1 MKISSK
7 ILITFLLILSTTI
20 GGTLIDSFVAKSN
33 GDSITLTWQ
42 TIVEENVKEFEIL
55 RGKDK
60 DNLTPIATVD
70 AKGNNS
76 EYSFVDEN
84 AYKTSGSFYA
94 YGLVLVD
101 NAGNKSQVVMNTQV
115 VHDKVSGVKR
125 TWGSIKALF
134 R

>member
-1 MKISSK
+1 MKNSTK
-7 ILITFLLILSTTI
+7 IFLAFLFILSTTI
-20 GGTLIDSFVAKSN
+20 GGTLIDSFVASSN
-33 GDSITLTWQ
+33 GDSITLSWQ
-42 TIVEENVKEFEIL
+42 TIIEENVSEFEIL

-60 DNLTPIATVD
+60 DNLSAIAVVK

-76 EYSFVDEN
+76 QYTFVDEN

-101 NAGNKSQVVMNTQV
+101 YSGNKSQVVMNTQV
-115 VHDKVSGVKR
+115 VHDNVSSVKK

>member
-1 MKISSK
+1 MKNSTK
-7 ILITFLLILSTTI
+7 IFLAFLFILSTTI
-20 GGTLIDSFVAKSN
+20 GGTLIDSFVASSN
-33 GDSITLTWQ
+33 GDSITLSWQ
-42 TIVEENVKEFEIL
+42 TIIEENVNEFEIL
-55 RGKDK
+55 RGRDK
-60 DNLTPIATVD
+60 DNLSAIAVVK

-76 EYSFVDEN
+76 QYTFVDEN

-101 NAGNKSQVVMNTQV
+101 YSGNKSQVVMNTQV
-115 VHDKVSGVKR
+115 VHDNVSSVKK